1 MFSTMI
7 NVIKGV
13 VISVI
18 STLLMILVL
27 SILLTYTDLS
37 EMFISP
43 AIIVITAISIFIG
56 STIGK
61 NKIKKNG
68 MFTGALIGG
77 IYLLIIYISSIF
89 LNKEFTLT
97 IQSVIM
103 IILGILCGMV
113 GGILKV
119 NRTS

>member
-13 VISVI
+13 VISAI

-27 SILLTYTDLS
+27 SILLIYTDLS

-77 IYLLIIYISSIF
+77 IYLLIIYIASSF

-103 IILGILCGMV
+103 IILGILCGMF